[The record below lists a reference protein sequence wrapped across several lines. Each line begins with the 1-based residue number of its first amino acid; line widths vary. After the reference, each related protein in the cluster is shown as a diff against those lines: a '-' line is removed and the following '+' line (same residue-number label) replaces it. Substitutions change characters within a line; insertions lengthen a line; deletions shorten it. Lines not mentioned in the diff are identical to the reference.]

1 VSDSAKKNVA
11 ATKPTNEKDAEI
23 RSSSDRNLDETL
35 IIQGI
40 ISLVLTL

>member
-11 ATKPTNEKDAEI
+11 TTRPTNEKDAE
-23 RSSSDRNLDETL
+23 RLSSSDRNLDEIFT
-35 IIQGI
+35 IQGI